1 MGWQHS
7 KLLGLGLTAILLS
20 LTACAA
26 SGDIQGANNKADA
39 VTTVYLIRH
48 AEKQRDGS
56 ADPVLT
62 EQGQF
67 RANKWAE
74 LFKEA
79 DLAAI
84 YSTDTRRT
92 RATAEPTASSKRKE
106 ILLYDSSN
114 VDYQAFIAQHRG
126 QSVLV
131 VGHSNTTPAF
141 SNGLLGELKYQDLA
155 DHNNA
160 ALVTVVVNGES
171 RSSSVLTINP
181 KSSSLTKTA
190 KGSKSI
196 MLEHEKINYLEF
208 QARDIEATK
217 AFFIQAFAWE
227 FTDYGP
233 DYTSF
238 SGQGVDGG
246 FEKSELFSS
255 SEQGSALTIF
265 YSEQLEQTQ
274 TKVEAAGGKIIKAIF
289 PFPGGRRF
297 HFSEPSGNEFAVWS
311 DS

>member
-1 MGWQHS
+1 MGCQRS
-7 KLLGLGLTAILLS
+7 KLLGLGLALLS
-20 LTACAA
+20 LNLTACSVTGETQA
-26 SGDIQGANNKADA
+26 SGNKINAT
-39 VTTVYLIRH
+39 TTVYLIRH

-62 EQGQF
+62 AHGQF
-67 RANKWAE
+67 RADKWAE
-74 LFKEA
+74 LFKEV

-92 RATAEPTASSKRKE
+92 RATAKPTASSQQKE
-106 ILLYDSSN
+106 ISLYDSSD
-114 VDYQAFIAQHRG
+114 VDYQAFITQHRG

-131 VGHSNTTPAF
+131 VGHSNTTPA
-141 SNGLLGELKYQDLA
+141 STNGLLGKQTYQDLA
-155 DHNNA
+155 DDNNG
-160 ALVTVVVNGES
+160 ALFTVVANGES
-171 RSSSVLTINP
+171 RVSSVLTINP
-181 KSSSLTKTA
+181 KNSTFVEPS
-190 KGSKSI
+190 KGFKNT
-196 MLEHEKINYLEF
+196 MLKHEKINYLEF
-208 QARDIEATK
+208 HARDLEATK
-217 AFFIQAFAWE
+217 TFFIDAFAWK

-246 FEKSELFSS
+246 FFKSELFSS
-255 SEQGSALTIF
+255 SEQGSALTVF

-274 TKVEAAGGKIIKAIF
+274 AKVAAAGGKIIKAIF